1 MTLTDIYGEIA
12 TVTNSTFNNKNKYI
26 VTRINSAIS
35 VKNLTDEHLLAEHR
49 EIKRLPQVYLKS
61 LHANSINN
69 IPDKSCLG
77 EGHVKFFIN
86 KNTFTLNRYKELYK
100 ECINRGF
107 NVQDYSA
114 NWKNVANKLYW
125 NDYKPTTEEHD
136 LLIKR
141 ICERIAESKK
151 KCFHY
156 DGETITKSEAIE
168 LLNK

>member
-1 MTLTDIYGEIA
+1 M
-12 TVTNSTFNNKNKYI
+12 
-26 VTRINSAIS
+26 
-35 VKNLTDEHLLAEHR
+35 
-49 EIKRLPQVYLKS
+49 KS

-69 IPDKSCLG
+69 IPDKFCLG

-86 KNTFTLNRYKELYK
+86 KNTFIL
-100 ECINRGF
+100 NRGF

-114 NWKNVANKLYW
+114 NWKNVADTSYW